1 MRCADRLASL
11 VAIVS
16 LLFTTGVVACSSMP
30 PTTGDD
36 LDGVVEPEQVP
47 SASHADAGA
56 DASAPAP
63 APADEVVVR
72 HRAVLNPAAA
82 YAVDW
87 ARLPRYSIVGTLA
100 QGTISAVLDVET
112 TTPAGPPLASLVFR
126 LFPNGRPIYG
136 GRLAVSKVSRDGHET
151 ATTLEMGGTV
161 LRVPL
166 TPAAQAGTKVR
177 VTIHFTTSVG
187 AAGSGYGI
195 LNDAGGVLTLGNWF
209 PLLALYEGGN
219 WLTPAVPPGF
229 GDAVSTETSL
239 FDLDLTAPMG
249 IEIAHTG
256 ALVERTDGGATTRW
270 KIVSGPARELTLS
283 ASSRW
288 APKTSVANGVMLRF
302 FAWPSS
308 AAAAISVDDALS
320 VATAAMKS
328 FEAAFGPYPY
338 RRLDIVEAPVPVGGY
353 EYPGLVLF
361 DANRTSATVARYRF
375 LLAHEIAHQWFYNLV
390 GNDVSREPWIDE
402 GLATYATLLATEDA
416 QGVQAAA
423 SRRAGW
429 ESEYANVLARSPVG
443 IDRPV
448 TAFSSWLTYRGP
460 VYYAPAVMLDRM
472 RTRMGDAA
480 FRISLKAF
488 VTTWAY
494 RRPKTSDFV
503 ASFSPSLPPGFFD
516 AWME

>member
-195 LNDAGGVLTLGNWF
+195 LNDAGGVLTLGSWF

-302 FAWPSS
+302 FAWPNS

-361 DANRTSATVARYRF
+361 DTANRTSDGREISLPPRARDRSSVV
-375 LLAHEIAHQWFYNLV
+375 LQPRRQRRLARAMDRRGARDLRDAPRD
-390 GNDVSREPWIDE
+390 GRCAGRPSR
-402 GLATYATLLATEDA
+402 GLATRGMGIRICERAREEPGRHRSSRHRVLELAHVPRSRLL
-416 QGVQAAA
+416 
-423 SRRAGW
+423 
-429 ESEYANVLARSPVG
+429 
-443 IDRPV
+443 
-448 TAFSSWLTYRGP
+448 
-460 VYYAPAVMLDRM
+460 
-472 RTRMGDAA
+472 RTRRDA
-480 FRISLKAF
+480 
-488 VTTWAY
+488 
-494 RRPKTSDFV
+494 RPNADED
-503 ASFSPSLPPGFFD
+503 G
-516 AWME
+516 